1 MAVGK
6 NKRLSK
12 GGKKGTKKKPTDTM
26 TKKEWY
32 DIVAPSN
39 YPHKR
44 HICKTLTTKTI
55 GNKLASDNLKGRVFE
70 VCLGDLLEDDSADV
84 ASKKIKLRVEDIQGR
99 NCITN
104 FYGMSITRDKLS
116 SMVRKWC
123 TIIEGITEVKTS
135 DGYVLRVFAMAFSN
149 RQANQK
155 KKNCYV
161 QSHKVRRIRQKM
173 FDIIQ
178 TQISKV
184 TLQEAMKKLQLDVVT
199 SAITKAAGGLFPI
212 RDTTIRKVKIVK
224 SPKFD
229 HAKLLEIHGGESGI
243 PNSREEVGTASS

>member
-12 GGKKGTKKKPTDTM
+12 GGKKGSKKKVTDTM
-26 TKKEWY
+26 TRKEWF
-32 DIVAPSN
+32 DVVAPNN
-39 YPHKR
+39 YAKR
-44 HICKTLTTKTI
+44 QICKTLTTKTT
-55 GNKLASDNLKGRVFE
+55 GNKLAADNLKGRVFE

-84 ASKKIKLRVEDIQGR
+84 AAKKIKLRVEDVQGR
-99 NCITN
+99 SCITN

-123 TIIEGITEVKTS
+123 TIIEGVTEVKTS
-135 DGYVLRVFAMAFSN
+135 DGYVLRVFTMAFSN
-149 RQANQK
+149 KQANQK

-161 QSHKVRRIRQKM
+161 QSSKARKIRQKM

-178 TQISKV
+178 STITKA

-199 SAITKAAGGLFPI
+199 SSIAKAASGIFPV
-212 RDTTIRKVKIVK
+212 RDVTIRKVKIVK
-224 SPKFD
+224 MPKFD
-229 HAKLLEIHGGESGI
+229 HVKLLEIHGGENGI
-243 PNSREEVGTASS
+243 PTSREDIGVASS